1 MKKENRFL
9 SPPAA
14 LRVTK
19 NEVPVTDDDEKT
31 AEKAFDTVAEQ
42 LNLAPLDDTT
52 LNSIRSKKKGS
63 SNSPAV
69 AQH

>member
-42 LNLAPLDDTT
+42 LNLD
-52 LNSIRSKKKGS
+52 
-63 SNSPAV
+63 
-69 AQH
+69 H